1 MLLDLWKSIMLKSS
15 RKKLIVSGCSYTD
28 NWWTREHGVR
38 VWPEILAEKL
48 DMDCINLGQCG
59 RGNEYIFQTIIDEVQ
74 QHRNIGLV
82 IPMWSEWNRIDLPK
96 YTRSRKTG
104 RGYSWYTIR
113 TGIGLWPENKSEF
126 SRKPTGWL
134 AQTLEEMTNLFYKKD
149 MYGAQV
155 CIERSMRFFYLF
167 QELMESK
174 KLNYIQSSAVY
185 PIPLDMLENDD
196 KGWRDKDFIR
206 TVFESIYLDEINH
219 KKFVGWPVLSQ
230 LGGDTMDEML
240 WRLTPESDIKDGVG
254 TKYTMSIN
262 DSHPNGAGH
271 TLIAERLYDE
281 YQKIYL

>member
-1 MLLDLWKSIMLKSS
+1 MLLDLWRSIMLKSS

-28 NWWTREHGVR
+28 NWWTEEHGVK

-74 QHRNIGLV
+74 HHKNIGLV
-82 IPMWSEWNRIDLPK
+82 IPMWSEWNRIDIQKNVP
-96 YTRSRKTG
+96 SRG
-104 RGYSWYTIR
+104 GPLWYTIR
-113 TGIGLWPENKSEF
+113 TGVQVEPSKSEF
-126 SRKPTGWL
+126 AKRTKFGEKVL
-134 AQTLEEMTNLFYKKD
+134 KDMTNLFYERGV
-149 MYGAQV
+149 YGAKV
-155 CIERSMRFFYLF
+155 CTERTMRFFYLF

-174 KLNYIQSSAVY
+174 NLNYIQSAAVY
-185 PIPLDMLENDD
+185 PVPFDMLENDD
-196 KGWRDKDFIR
+196 RGWKEKDFMK
-206 TVFESIYLDEINH
+206 TVFGSVYFDEINH

-240 WRLTPESDIKDGVG
+240 WRLTPEIDFKDGIG
-254 TKYTMSIN
+254 TKYTMSAN
-262 DSHPNGAGH
+262 DSHPNELGH